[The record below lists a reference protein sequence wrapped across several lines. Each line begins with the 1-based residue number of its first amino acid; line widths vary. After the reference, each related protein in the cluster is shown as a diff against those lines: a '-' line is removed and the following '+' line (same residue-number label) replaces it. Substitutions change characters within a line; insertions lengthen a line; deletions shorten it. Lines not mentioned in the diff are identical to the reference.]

1 VIPTLLR
8 AGLRHLLR
16 HPGESAL
23 SVLGIALGVAVVVS
37 IDLANQSAWRAF
49 GLSADAVTGRATHQV
64 TAGPSGLDEDVYRRL
79 RVEARGRP
87 SAPVVEGHVGAP
99 DFPGR
104 TFRLLGVDPFAEGP
118 FRSYRQRG
126 RRTAGPA
133 PLEVAWLLVEPG
145 GVVISETTARDLGLA
160 PGASLRVRVNG
171 RVHALRVTG
180 QIDAADARGRDALEG
195 LLVADV
201 ATAQE
206 VLSLV
211 GRLTRIDLA
220 VPEGAAG
227 ARLLARVA
235 AALPPGAVVER
246 AESRGVF
253 VEQVSRAFTTNLT
266 ALSLLALV
274 VGMFLIYN
282 TTTFSVVR
290 RRTEIGRLRALGV
303 TRGEVMAL
311 LLVEAALLG
320 LVATALGL
328 GLGVALARGL
338 LGLVT
343 RTINDLYFV
352 LAVRDVAI
360 EPLGL
365 AKGALLG
372 VGATLA
378 AAVAPALEATTAPPA
393 VVWTRASLEARHRR
407 GIPRAAAL
415 GALVLGGGG
424 ALLALGGRGLVVGYA
439 SLFVLVL
446 GTALLTPA
454 VTVGL
459 ARAAV
464 PPARWLGGAFGAL
477 AVRGVTASLSRT
489 GVAVAALMVAVA
501 ATVGVSVMVQ
511 SFRATVVRWL
521 TGALVDDVYVAPP
534 GLVGSR
540 ADATFDPAVAE
551 RLRATP
557 GVAAAHTT
565 RQVRVGPS
573 GSPTHLLALGLTPG
587 SFRQFRFLAGDPDAI
602 WAAFQDGG
610 AVIVSEALAYRR
622 RLGPGAGLRLLTDR
636 GPHDFPIA
644 GVFVDYRSDHGV
656 AAVSRRTYDAFW
668 DDRGVSS
675 LGLVVAPGTDLRALM
690 AAVRERA
697 GPEQELLV
705 LDNRALLAS
714 SIELFD
720 HAFTVTGVVRLL
732 ATAVAFVGVLSALM
746 ALQLERAREVAVLR
760 AQGLAPAQLWG
771 VVTAQTGLMGLSA
784 GLVAVPVGVMVAL
797 VLVHVINRR
806 AFGWTL
812 EAHVGPD
819 VLGQALVL
827 AVGAALLAGAWPAFR
842 MARTPPAAGLREE

>member
-16 HPGESAL
+16 HPWESAL

-37 IDLANQSAWRAF
+37 IDLASHSASRAM
-49 GLSADAVTGRATHQV
+49 GLSADAATGRATHQV

-79 RVEARGRP
+79 RVEAGVRP
-87 SAPVVEGHVGAP
+87 AAPVAEGHVGAP

-104 TFRLLGVDPFAEGP
+104 TFQLLGVDPFAEAP
-118 FRSYRQRG
+118 FRPYLG
-126 RRTAGPA
+126 RAARKA
-133 PLEVAWLLVEPG
+133 PVPVAELLVEPG
-145 GVVISETTARDLGLA
+145 TVIVAARMARDLGLG
-160 PGASLRVRVNG
+160 PGSRLRVHVAG
-171 RVHALRVTG
+171 RVRDLRVAG
-180 QIDAADARGRDALEG
+180 QIDAAEARSQDALDA
-195 LLVADV
+195 LLLTDV

-206 VLSLV
+206 VLGMV
-211 GRLTRIDLA
+211 GRLSRIDLV

-246 AESRGVF
+246 AASRGVF
-253 VEQVSRAFTTNLT
+253 VEQVTRAFTTNLT
-266 ALSLLALV
+266 ALSLLALL

-303 TRGEVMAL
+303 TRGEVVAL
-311 LLVEAALLG
+311 LLAETAVVG

-328 GLGVALARGL
+328 GVGVGLARGL
-338 LGLVT
+338 LRLVT

-372 VGATLA
+372 LGATLGA
-378 AAVAPALEATTAPPA
+378 ALGPALEATTAPPA
-393 VVWTRASLEARHRR
+393 AVWTRASLEARHRR
-407 GIPRAAAL
+407 GVPRAAAL
-415 GALVLGGGG
+415 GVLVLGGGA
-424 ALLALGGRGLVVGYA
+424 ALLALGGRGLVAGYA
-439 SLFVLVL
+439 GLSALVL
-446 GTALLTPA
+446 GAALLTPA

-459 ARAAV
+459 VRGAG
-464 PPARWLGGAFGAL
+464 PLARWLGGALGAL

-501 ATVGVSVMVQ
+501 ATVGVSVMVE

-521 TGALVDDVYVAPP
+521 TGTLVDDVYVSPP

-540 ADATFDPAVAE
+540 VEGTLAPAVAE
-551 RLRATP
+551 RLSTAP
-557 GVAAAHTT
+557 GVQAVHSI
-565 RQVRVGPS
+565 REVEVGPP
-573 GSPTHLLALGLTPG
+573 GSPMRLLALGLDRG
-587 SFRQFRFLAGDPDAI
+587 GFRQFRFLAGDPAAI
-602 WAAFQDGG
+602 WTAFDEGR
-610 AVIVSEALAYRR
+610 AVIVSEALAYRHG
-622 RLGPGAGLRLLTDR
+622 LGTGGTLRLLTDR

-644 GVFVDYRSDHGV
+644 GVFVDYRSDRGIV
-656 AAVSRRTYDAFW
+656 ALGRRTYEAFW

-675 LGLVVAPGTDLRALM
+675 LGLVAAPGTDLPALV
-690 AAVRERA
+690 ADLRERA
-697 GPEQELLV
+697 GSLQELVVRDARGL
-705 LDNRALLAS
+705 RAS
-714 SIELFD
+714 TIDVFD
-720 HAFTVTGVVRLL
+720 RTFAVTGVLRLL
-732 ATAVAFVGVLSALM
+732 ATGVAFVGVLSALM
-746 ALQLERAREVAVLR
+746 ALTLERARELAVLR

-771 VVTAQTGLMGLSA
+771 VVTAQTGLMGLAA
-784 GLVAVPVGVMVAL
+784 GLVAVPVGVMEAL

-806 AFGWTL
+806 AFGWSL
-812 EAHVGPD
+812 ETRVGAGALGEA
-819 VLGQALVL
+819 VLL